1 MTVPR
6 HALPSTVLGT
16 ALAGSV
22 NSWIAVISC
31 LTGSFWSKSGNVSAT
46 LVPP

>member
-1 MTVPR
+1 MTVLR
-6 HALPSTVLGT
+6 YALPAPLSGT

-31 LTGSFWSKSGNVSAT
+31 LTGSFWSNSGNVSAT